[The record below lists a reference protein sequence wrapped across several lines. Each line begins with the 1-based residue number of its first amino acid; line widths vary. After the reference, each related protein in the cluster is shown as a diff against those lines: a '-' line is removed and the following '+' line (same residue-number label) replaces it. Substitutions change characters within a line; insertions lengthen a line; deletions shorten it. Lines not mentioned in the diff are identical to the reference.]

1 MWVRASA
8 GRLERD
14 PRRRMQAFCDLQ
26 ESILQGEF
34 HEAGLLRVICLPSS
48 LRLFPL
54 DVGQFSASRELCSA
68 KC

>member
-1 MWVRASA
+1 MH
-8 GRLERD
+8 RLAD

-34 HEAGLLRVICLPSS
+34 REAGLLRVICLPSTIPLLPHPLK
-48 LRLFPL
+48 LRF
-54 DVGQFSASRELCSA
+54 DVERVSASRELCCSA